1 MSQHRFQRDAAAAV
15 PSRIA
20 FIQSCWH
27 RDIVDQARTSFLRR
41 MEQEGYA
48 AETVECFEV
57 PGAFEIPLRA
67 QLLAKSGRYDAIV
80 AAGFVVDGGIYRHDF
95 VAASVIDA
103 LMRVQ
108 LDTEVPVL
116 SVVLTP
122 QRFHEHETHRTFFRE
137 HFILKG
143 EEAAIA
149 CAATLVATRPLK
161 AACGSIP
168 ESASSRQRRP

>member
-1 MSQHRFQRDAAAAV
+1 
-15 PSRIA
+15 
-20 FIQSCWH
+20 
-27 RDIVDQARTSFLRR
+27 
-41 MEQEGYA
+41 
-48 AETVECFEV
+48 
-57 PGAFEIPLRA
+57 
-67 QLLAKSGRYDAIV
+67 
-80 AAGFVVDGGIYRHDF
+80 
-95 VAASVIDA
+95 
-103 LMRVQ
+103 MRVQ